1 MGTSAG
7 PAEDEAAMGTSAG
20 PAEDMAGMGPSAGPA
35 EDMAGMGTSAWPTAG
50 TGTTTSTIGL
60 KGNAAGKST

>member
-50 TGTTTSTIGL
+50 TGTTTSTIGHE
-60 KGNAAGKST
+60 GNAAGKST